1 MDGFEKIA
9 ILDYEEGEVIIANIP
24 KKESARSFM
33 QRKGIGTLTNPH
45 NIEWMRGD
53 IKLTIENGINK
64 DTI

>member
-1 MDGFEKIA
+1 MDGFERIA
-9 ILDYEEGEVIIANIP
+9 ILDYEEGEVIIASIP

-33 QRKGIGTLTNPH
+33 KRKGIGTLTNPS

-53 IKLTIENGINK
+53 IKLIIEDGINK